1 MVLNIKVMEQIK
13 IMEVTAIPHART
25 HTLTRV
31 CICQRKKNP
40 ATHVD
45 AEDNLKYL
53 SYQTNT
59 PIFTVSTF
67 NAFANL
73 LLHVSMKLHI
83 NRINLKQ

>member
-1 MVLNIKVMEQIK
+1 MEQIK

-31 CICQRKKNP
+31 CICQKKQNP
-40 ATHVD
+40 TNPCGYVD
-45 AEDNLKYL
+45 AEDSLKYL

-67 NAFANL
+67 NAFANP

>member
-1 MVLNIKVMEQIK
+1 MEQIK
-13 IMEVTAIPHART
+13 IMEVTAIPHTRT

-31 CICQRKKNP
+31 CICQKKKKPTNP
-40 ATHVD
+40 CGYVD

-53 SYQTNT
+53 GYQTNT
-59 PIFTVSTF
+59 PIFTFSTF
-67 NAFANL
+67 NAFANR

>member
-1 MVLNIKVMEQIK
+1 MEQIK
-13 IMEVTAIPHART
+13 IMEVNAIPHART

-31 CICQRKKNP
+31 CICQKKNKKQNP
-40 ATHVD
+40 TNPCGYVD

-67 NAFANL
+67 NAFANR

-83 NRINLKQ
+83 NRINLK